1 MTLGQRIQAGRTA
14 LELSQEALGERLGV
28 SRQAVSKWEA
38 DAAVP
43 DTDKLI
49 ALSRLFG
56 LTLNQL
62 LAVDIEADSDGYI
75 SPAQDVGPHD
85 PMRPKPRPRREG
97 ARSLLTALLTLALL
111 LSWAVLFRLDRR
123 VALLEEK
130 MAAIPSPEAW
140 ENPGVADFTYSMS
153 SPRGEKELFFDFD
166 LIPEKPVEGARAYFL
181 VTCADYLR
189 EVDIEARLEGGHY
202 RAAGSITTPWTAEP
216 PITVE
221 VVYTNGE
228 GTPYTVPLVRVDRGA
243 AGNVVKYLWKEG
255 EPSEE
260 EPPVAQVGFSFTGE
274 VLELDM
280 RPGPAM
286 EDWDVTFWAA
296 GAGTEDASAPG
307 KKTEGLWTGELDLSG
322 VEAPCTV
329 TARFTRGTEERTV
342 PLLRLDSWADGNVK
356 YEYLYR
362 K

>member
-62 LAVDIEADSDGYI
+62 LAVDIEGDPEGKPVEAGVHADPSEDPTPDDQG
-75 SPAQDVGPHD
+75 AGLHD
-85 PMRPKPRPRREG
+85 PMGPPSGWGPAPQKGR
-97 ARSLLTALLTLALL
+97 ARKLLTALLILALL
-111 LSWAVLFRLDRR
+111 LSWADLLWLDRR
-123 VALLEEK
+123 VSLLEERL
-130 MAAIPSPEAW
+130 AATPAPEAW

-153 SPRGEKELFFDFD
+153 SPRGERELFFDFD
-166 LIPEKPVEGARAYFL
+166 LTPAKVVEGARAYFL

-202 RAAGSITTPWTAEP
+202 RAAGSLSTPWAAEP

-228 GTPYTVPLVRVDRGA
+228 DAPYTVPLVQVDRGA
-243 AGNVVKYLWKEG
+243 AGNVVKWLWKEG

-280 RPGPAM
+280 RPGPSV
-286 EDWDVTFWAA
+286 EDWEVTF
-296 GAGTEDASAPG
+296 
-307 KKTEGLWTGELDLSG
+307 
-322 VEAPCTV
+322 
-329 TARFTRGTEERTV
+329 
-342 PLLRLDSWADGNVK
+342 
-356 YEYLYR
+356 
-362 K
+362 